1 MMTRSPYIVFL
12 ILLIFFVISFITNII
27 GPLMPDIIESFNLSL
42 TLVALIPFAFFIAYG
57 VMSIPAGM
65 LLLKFKEKHLIVLA
79 FIVIFFGA
87 ILLALLPSYLTALF
101 SFFIIGCGM
110 AVLQVVINPLLRV
123 TGGEEH
129 FAMYAVFAQL
139 VFGFASF
146 LSPLVYTQ
154 LASETFFATDDSF
167 FHALSTFLIPKELP
181 WISLYFLF
189 SVISLFMILILAFSK
204 FPKVE
209 LKSNEKSGALATH
222 IKLFKNKQIQLFFL
236 GMVCY
241 VGAEQGIANWIS
253 QFLNVYHGINPKVL
267 GAATISDFWGL
278 MTLGGIIGLVLLR
291 FFDSRWILITFS
303 GFAMICLI
311 VALFSTAKLALIA
324 FPLTG
329 FFLSVMYPILFSL
342 TLNSF
347 TEDHGSISGIL
358 VTGIIGGAILPLIV
372 GWLGDAVGLRSAMC
386 FLFIPLAFILSTGFW
401 AKPLITN
408 QKIRWFSEES

>member
-27 GPLMPDIIESFNLSL
+27 GPLIPQIIESFDLSL

-154 LASETFFATDDSF
+154 LASETFFATEHSF
-167 FHALSTFLIPKELP
+167 LHTLSTFLSPQELP
-181 WISLYFLF
+181 WIFLYFLF
-189 SVISLFMILILAFSK
+189 SVISLFMILILIFSK

-209 LKSNEKSGALATH
+209 LKSNEKSGALGTH
-222 IKLFKNKQIQLFFL
+222 IKLFKNKQIRLFFL
-236 GMVCY
+236 GMICY

-253 QFLNVYHGINPKVL
+253 QFLNVYHGIDPKIL

-278 MTLGGIIGLVLLR
+278 MTLGGIIGLILLKI
-291 FFDSRWILITFS
+291 FDSRWVLITFS
-303 GFAMICLI
+303 GLAMICLI
-311 VALFSTAKLALIA
+311 LALFGPAEIALIC

-329 FFLSVMYPILFSL
+329 LFLSVMYPILFSL

-347 TEDHGSISGIL
+347 ADHHGSISGIL
-358 VTGIIGGAILPLIV
+358 VTGIIGGAILPLII
-372 GWLGDAVGLRSAMC
+372 GWFGDAVGLRSAMC
-386 FLFIPLAFILSTGFW
+386 FLIFPLAFIVSIGFW

-408 QKIRWFSEES
+408 KKLSWFYKES

>member
-27 GPLMPDIIESFNLSL
+27 GPLIPQIIESFDLSL

-154 LASETFFATDDSF
+154 LASETFFTTEHSF
-167 FHALSTFLIPKELP
+167 LHTLSTFLSLQELP
-181 WISLYFLF
+181 WIFLYFLF
-189 SVISLFMILILAFSK
+189 SVISLFMILILIFSK

-209 LKSNEKSGALATH
+209 LKSNEKSGALGTH

-236 GMVCY
+236 GMLCY

-253 QFLNVYHGINPKVL
+253 QFLNVYHGIDPKIL

-278 MTLGGIIGLVLLR
+278 MTLGGIIGLILLKI
-291 FFDSRWILITFS
+291 FDSRWVLITFS
-303 GFAMICLI
+303 GLAMICLI
-311 VALFSTAKLALIA
+311 LALFGPAEIALIC

-329 FFLSVMYPILFSL
+329 LFLSVMYPHSFSL

-347 TEDHGSISGIL
+347 ADHHGSISGIL
-358 VTGIIGGAILPLIV
+358 VTGIIGGAILPLII
-372 GWLGDAVGLRSAMC
+372 GWFGDAVGLRSAMC
-386 FLFIPLAFILSTGFW
+386 FLIFPLAFIVSIGFW

-408 QKIRWFSEES
+408 KKLSWFYKES